1 MKLGAFAWRNAK
13 REWFA
18 GELSMLAGAV
28 IVAVAAMTAVNTF
41 ANRIERAMA
50 ASANDLLAADLVVQ
64 SRAPLEPSWEK
75 EATQRG
81 LATALAT
88 IFPSVV
94 FYGEESQLAAVKT
107 VTDSY
112 PLRGELTLTDTPF
125 GPGTPVSAAPPKGE
139 VWVDSRLAAALGAP
153 LGAKLEVGR
162 LNLELTSIIA
172 LEPDRQGDLFN
183 LGPRL
188 MFNHADLAASE
199 LLGPASRASY
209 RLMLAGSDDQLE
221 SFKTWLKPQMQ
232 GQRFTTIRDT
242 QQQLRAALERA
253 DRFLSLAALSAVLLS
268 GIAIVMAARRFSQRH
283 YDSVAILRCLGA
295 KRSDSVTAF
304 MLQLFIV
311 GLPAAVIGTAVGF
324 AAQGVLAGILSGLVV
339 GELPAPGLKP
349 ALQGIVTGLIMLLG
363 FALPPL
369 ARLRQITPL
378 RVLRRDLGPVAQ
390 SDRLT
395 SLIPFIAAGALLLW
409 QARDLTL
416 GLYLL
421 GGTALAALA
430 MGGMALA
437 AIRLL
442 RALGKR
448 AGFAWRFGVANVARR
463 AASSVVQISGLG
475 LGLMVV
481 LLLSVVRGQ
490 LLDDWQ
496 ASLPEDTPN
505 FFLINIQPEQLAG
518 TQDHLKTLG
527 LETTSLYPMAVSKLS
542 GINGRLPDA
551 DEFEDPRAQRRL
563 NGTVNVSWNAALPP
577 GNRIID
583 GEWFD
588 VDDDLDEASIAE
600 SWASQL
606 NLAVGDTISFTVGE
620 VERTVTVTNIREVEW
635 DSFHVN
641 FYVLLEPGPFDDV
654 ARSYLSSFYLSKQS
668 SSELTQL
675 ARQYPNISILD
686 VDDLLTKVR
695 EIIGQVTYAVEFV
708 FIFTLIAGLVVILAA
723 LRSTQDERVYESAI
737 LRTVGAAA
745 RKLRLGVLAEFSVLG
760 LVAGGL
766 AGIAAILIGGV
777 LATQVFNSV
786 YQPNYWLLLVGL
798 VIGVLT
804 TCTVGLSG
812 NRQVVNASPLITL
825 RRF

>member
-1 MKLGAFAWRNAK
+1 MKLGAFAWRNAR
-13 REWFA
+13 REWHA

-64 SRAPLEPSWEK
+64 SRAPLDAGWEQ
-75 EATQRG
+75 EASERG
-81 LATALAT
+81 LRTAIAT

-94 FYGEESQLAAVKT
+94 FYGDESQLAAVKT

-125 GPGTPVSAAPPKGE
+125 GKGIPVSAAPPQGE

-153 LGAKLEVGR
+153 IGAKLEVGR
-162 LNLELTSIIA
+162 LSLELTSIIA

-188 MFNHADLAASE
+188 MFNDADLAASE

-209 RLMLAGSDDQLE
+209 RLMLAGNEEQLE
-221 SFKTWLKPQMQ
+221 DFKTWLEPQME

-311 GLPAAVIGTAVGF
+311 GLPAAAIGTAIGF
-324 AAQGVLAGILSGLVV
+324 AAQSVLANILSGLVV

-395 SLIPFIAAGALLLW
+395 ATIPFIAAGALLLW

-430 MGGMALA
+430 MGGLALGV
-437 AIRLL
+437 IRLL

-505 FFLINIQPEQLAG
+505 FFLINIQPEQLNG
-518 TQDHLKTLG
+518 TQEHLRSLG
-527 LETTSLYPMAVSKLS
+527 LETTKLYPMAVSKLS

-563 NGTVNVSWNAALPP
+563 NGTVNVSWSSELPP

-588 VDDDLDEASIAE
+588 VTDDLDEASIAE
-600 SWASQL
+600 SWASVL
-606 NLAVGDTISFTVGE
+606 NVGVGDTLSFTVGE
-620 VERTVTVTNIREVEW
+620 VERTVTVANIREVEW

-641 FYVLLEPGPFDDV
+641 FFILLEPGPFDDV
-654 ARSYLSSFYLSKQS
+654 ARSYLSSFYLSKAS
-668 SSELTQL
+668 SAELADL

-695 EIIGQVTYAVEFV
+695 DIIGQVTYAVEFV

-745 RKLRLGVLAEFSVLG
+745 QKLRLGVLAEFSVLG

-766 AGIAAILIGGV
+766 AGVAAILIGGV

-786 YQPNYWLLLVGL
+786 YQPNYWLLLIGLAVG
-798 VIGVLT
+798 VIT